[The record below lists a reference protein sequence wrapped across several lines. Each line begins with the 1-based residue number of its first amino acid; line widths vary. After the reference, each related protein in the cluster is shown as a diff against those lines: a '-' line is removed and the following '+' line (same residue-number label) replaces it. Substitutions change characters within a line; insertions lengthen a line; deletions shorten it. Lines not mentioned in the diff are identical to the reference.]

1 MGIIAFFVIVFILLM
16 IIAGLC
22 AAVFIL
28 YRKNVSASQ
37 GDIQNPS
44 GDHLDYIT
52 GLLGRAEG
60 ERRIK
65 AAMSQAPG
73 FLAFID
79 LDNLKP
85 INDTYG
91 HLAGD
96 KALKI
101 VADILTSKGDD
112 AIISRIGG
120 DEFLLFKKNMNEDA
134 IAALI
139 EDIINAFRMR
149 KEEEQFLTPASLS
162 IGLCLSN
169 PSCHYQDVYQKA
181 DKALYFTKQH
191 GKNGY
196 HFYHHTYST
205 LNKQPS
211 VDLERLVDSIRQQG
225 AYQGAL
231 GVEYREFTHLYEFIT
246 NMAVRYEHNIQLAM
260 ITLEPFPST
269 PSSFSPEALEDAMA
283 CMNIAIRNSLRNV
296 DVCTRFSSQQFL
308 VILTNTNTDN
318 ISMIVSRIFE
328 QFYRSYD
335 NANVHVHYE
344 AANLKEDVKKES

>member
-1 MGIIAFFVIVFILLM
+1 MSISVIVLFVIVIILLM
-16 IIAGLC
+16 FIAGLC
-22 AAVFIL
+22 VTIFIL
-28 YRKNVSASQ
+28 YKKNASVYSN
-37 GDIQNPS
+37 DMKNPTTES
-44 GDHLDYIT
+44 SDYIT

-65 AAMSQAPG
+65 AAMSQSPG

-101 VADILTSKGDD
+101 VAEILTSRGKD
-112 AIISRIGG
+112 AVISRIGG
-120 DEFLLFKKNMNEDA
+120 DEFLFFQKNMEEDA
-134 IAALI
+134 IVTLM
-139 EDIINAFRMR
+139 ETIINDFAAR
-149 KEEEQFLTPASLS
+149 KEGEQFLSPSSLS
-162 IGLCLSN
+162 IGLCLST
-169 PSCHYQDVYQKA
+169 PSCRYQDVYQKA

-211 VDLERLVDSIRQQG
+211 VDLARLVESIRQQG
-225 AYQGAL
+225 SYQGAL

-260 ITLEPFPST
+260 ITLEPFPSN
-269 PSSFSPEALEDAMA
+269 PASFSPEALEDAMA

-318 ISMIVSRIFE
+318 ISMIINRIFE

-335 NANVHVHYE
+335 HTNIHVHYE
-344 AANLKEDVKKES
+344 AANLKE

>member
-1 MGIIAFFVIVFILLM
+1 MGIIVFFVIIFILLA
-16 IIAGLC
+16 IIIGLC
-22 AAVFIL
+22 ATVFFL
-28 YRKNVSASQ
+28 YRKSSSVYSK
-37 GDIQNPS
+37 DMRNPTS
-44 GDHLDYIT
+44 ESSDYIT

-65 AAMSQAPG
+65 AALSQSPG

-96 KALKI
+96 RALKI
-101 VADILTSKGDD
+101 VAEILTSRGED

-120 DEFLLFKKNMNEDA
+120 DEFLFFKKDMEEEA
-134 IAALI
+134 IATLM
-139 EDIINAFRMR
+139 EDIINDFRQR
-149 KEEEQFLTPASLS
+149 KEVEQFLSPSSLS
-162 IGLCLSN
+162 IGLCLTT
-169 PSCHYQDVYQKA
+169 PTCHYQDVYQKA

-196 HFYHHTYST
+196 YFYHHTYST
-205 LNKQPS
+205 LSQRPS
-211 VDLERLVDSIRQQG
+211 VDLARLVDSIRQQG
-225 AYQGAL
+225 SYEGAL

-246 NMAVRYEHNIQLAM
+246 NLAVRYEHNIQLAM

-269 PSSFSPEALEDAMA
+269 PSSFSPEALEEAMA
-283 CMNIAIRNSLRNV
+283 CMNVAIRNSLRNV

-308 VILTNTNTDN
+308 VILTNTNTEN
-318 ISMIVSRIFE
+318 ISMIINRIFE

-335 NANVHVHYE
+335 NSNIHVNYE
-344 AANLKEDVKKES
+344 AANLKE

>member
-1 MGIIAFFVIVFILLM
+1 MGIAVFFVIIFILLA

-22 AAVFIL
+22 AVVYHL
-28 YRKNVSASQ
+28 HRKTSSVYSK
-37 GDIQNPS
+37 DMRNPTTES
-44 GDHLDYIT
+44 SDYIT

-60 ERRIK
+60 ERKIK
-65 AAMSQAPG
+65 AALSQAPG

-101 VADILTSKGDD
+101 VAEILTARGEN

-120 DEFLLFKKNMNEDA
+120 DEFLFFQANMDEEA
-134 IAALI
+134 IVSLMD
-139 EDIINAFRMR
+139 DIINDFRLR
-149 KEEEQFLTPASLS
+149 KEGEQFLSPSSLS
-162 IGLCLSN
+162 IGLCLTT
-169 PSCHYQDVYQKA
+169 PSCNYQDVYQKA

-196 HFYHHTYST
+196 YFYHHTYST
-205 LNKQPS
+205 LNQSPS
-211 VDLERLVDSIRQQG
+211 VDLTRLVNSIRQQG
-225 AYQGAL
+225 SYEGAL
-231 GVEYREFTHLYEFIT
+231 GVEYREFTHLYEFIS
-246 NMAVRYEHNIQLAM
+246 NLAIRYEHNIQLAM
-260 ITLEPFPST
+260 ITLEPFPPNPST
-269 PSSFSPEALEDAMA
+269 FSPEALEAAMA

-308 VILTNTNTDN
+308 VILTNTNTEN
-318 ISMIVSRIFE
+318 ISMIINRIFD
-328 QFYRSYD
+328 QFHRS
-335 NANVHVHYE
+335 NNNSNIHVHYE
-344 AANLKEDVKKES
+344 TASLKE

>member
-1 MGIIAFFVIVFILLM
+1 MWNIIFGVILVTLLST
-16 IIAGLC
+16 IIGLLI
-22 AAVFIL
+22 AVFYL
-28 YRKNVSASQ
+28 YR
-37 GDIQNPS
+37 QNIYLHKKEQDGIS
-44 GDHLDYIT
+44 IENTDYIT

-60 ERRIK
+60 ERLIK
-65 AAMSQAPG
+65 TAMSQAPG
-73 FLAFID
+73 CLAFID

-101 VADILTSKGDD
+101 VADILTANGSD
-112 AIISRIGG
+112 AVISRIGG
-120 DEFLLFKKNMNEDA
+120 DEFLFYKNNMDENA
-134 IAALI
+134 IAALM
-139 EDIINAFRMR
+139 ETIINDFRVR

-162 IGLCLSN
+162 IGLCLST
-169 PSCHYQDVYQKA
+169 PASHYQDVYQKA

-196 HFYHHTYST
+196 HFYHHTHST
-205 LNKQPS
+205 LNKRPS

-225 AYQGAL
+225 SYRGAL

-246 NMAVRYEHNIQLAM
+246 NLAVRYEHNIQLAM
-260 ITLEPFPST
+260 ITLEPFASNS
-269 PSSFSPEALEDAMA
+269 SSFSPEALEDAMA

-308 VILTNTNTDN
+308 VILTNTNSEN
-318 ISMIVSRIFE
+318 ISMIINRIFE

-344 AANLKEDVKKES
+344 AANLKE

>member
-1 MGIIAFFVIVFILLM
+1 MGIIVFFVIVFILLA

-28 YRKNVSASQ
+28 YRKNTT
-37 GDIQNPS
+37 GS
-44 GDHLDYIT
+44 GRETKSSSGESSDYIT

-65 AAMSQAPG
+65 VSMSQAPG

-101 VADILTSKGDD
+101 VADILTSKGED
-112 AIISRIGG
+112 AVISRIGG
-120 DEFLLFKKNMNEDA
+120 DEFLFFKKNMDEDA
-134 IAALI
+134 IAALM
-139 EDIINAFRMR
+139 EDIINDFRAR
-149 KEEEQFLTPASLS
+149 KEEEQFLAPASLS
-162 IGLCLSN
+162 IGLCLST

-205 LNKQPS
+205 LNKRPS

-225 AYQGAL
+225 AYKGAL

-246 NMAVRYEHNIQLAM
+246 NLAVRYEHNIQLAM
-260 ITLEPFPST
+260 ITLEPFPSN

-335 NANVHVHYE
+335 NTNVHVHYE
-344 AANLKEDVKKES
+344 AANLKE